1 MKWEGR
7 ACILFTV
14 IVMNRIKEL
23 RSEKKLTQSDLAKAL
38 DVARTTMANY
48 ETEARQLDPQTI
60 RKLCAFF
67 GCTAD
72 YLLGLSSRR
81 ENAVSA
87 AEAELLQAY
96 KDASDRDRKLVDDI
110 LAAYKKETPAAAG

>member
-1 MKWEGR
+1 
-7 ACILFTV
+7 
-14 IVMNRIKEL
+14 MNRIKEL

-60 RKLCAFF
+60 RKLCVFF

-72 YLLGLSSRR
+72 YLLGFSSRR

-87 AEAELLQAY
+87 KEAELLQAY

-110 LAAYKKETPAAAG
+110 LAA

>member
-1 MKWEGR
+1 MV
-7 ACILFTV
+7 LH
-14 IVMNRIKEL
+14 MNRIAQLRKERGMRQTEL
-23 RSEKKLTQSDLAKAL
+23 ADALHSSRQAIGKWETGAIDLS
-38 DVARTTMANY
+38 
-48 ETEARQLDPQTI
+48 TEMI
-60 RKLCAFF
+60 GKLCAFF

-72 YLLGLSSRR
+72 YLLGFSSRR

-96 KDASDRDRKLVDDI
+96 KDASDRDWKLVDDI